1 MTLLTYLQR
10 EKVDQWLPRAG
21 DGTGQGG
28 RDKGHGE
35 WLLMS
40 MGFLFE

>member
-1 MTLLTYLQR
+1 MKSPEQANLQR

-21 DGTGQGG
+21 DGSGQGG

-35 WLLMS
+35 
-40 MGFLFE
+40 